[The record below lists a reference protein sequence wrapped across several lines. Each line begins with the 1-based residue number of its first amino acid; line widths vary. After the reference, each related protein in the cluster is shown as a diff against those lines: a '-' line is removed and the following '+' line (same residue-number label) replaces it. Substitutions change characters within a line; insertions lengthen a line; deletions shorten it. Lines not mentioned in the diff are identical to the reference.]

1 MPAMQQSGEQLD
13 LLQGQGAGYLPGPLQ
28 GLQIFCR
35 DYAVVLLVWHKAR
48 SAEGKAEGAEQA
60 LPDTRGGRAVE
71 KFRQNM
77 RAIEKRL
84 IHKE

>member
-35 DYAVVLLVWHKAR
+35 DYAMVLLVRHKAR
-48 SAEGKAEGAEQA
+48 SAEGKAESRGTGFARY
-60 LPDTRGGRAVE
+60 TRRPGRGKVPAKYE
-71 KFRQNM
+71 GNRK
-77 RAIEKRL
+77 AP
-84 IHKE
+84 HS

>member
-35 DYAVVLLVWHKAR
+35 DYAVVLLVR
-48 SAEGKAEGAEQA
+48 
-60 LPDTRGGRAVE
+60 
-71 KFRQNM
+71 
-77 RAIEKRL
+77 
-84 IHKE
+84 HKESI

>member
-1 MPAMQQSGEQLD
+1 MPAMRQSGEQLD

-48 SAEGKAEGAEQA
+48 SAEGKAEGSGTGTAGY
-60 LPDTRGGRAVE
+60 TRRPGRGKVPAKHE
-71 KFRQNM
+71 GNRK
-77 RAIEKRL
+77 AP
-84 IHKE
+84 HS

>member
-35 DYAVVLLVWHKAR
+35 DYAVVLLVRHKAR
-48 SAEGKAEGAEQA
+48 SAEGSGTGTARYTRRPGRGKVPAKYEGNRKA
-60 LPDTRGGRAVE
+60 P
-71 KFRQNM
+71 
-77 RAIEKRL
+77 
-84 IHKE
+84 HS